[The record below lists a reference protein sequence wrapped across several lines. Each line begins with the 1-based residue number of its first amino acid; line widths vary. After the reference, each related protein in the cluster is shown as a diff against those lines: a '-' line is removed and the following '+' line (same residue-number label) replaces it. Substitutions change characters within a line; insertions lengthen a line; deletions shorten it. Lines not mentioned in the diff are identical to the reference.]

1 MIRVILPT
9 YLQRLAQTDKE
20 IHLHLEGDGSI
31 GEVINL
37 IETKYP
43 MLKGTIRDHYSG
55 ERREY
60 LRFFA
65 CGQDYSHHSLEAPLP
80 LEVLEGR
87 EPLRI
92 IGAMSGG

>member
-9 YLQRLAQTDKE
+9 YLQRLAQTEKE
-20 IHLHLEGDGSI
+20 IRVEVEGAASI
-31 GEVINL
+31 GEIIKL
-37 IETKYP
+37 IESKYP

-65 CGQDYSHHSLEAPLP
+65 CGQDYSHHSLDEPLP
-80 LEVLEGR
+80 QEVVEGR